1 VADPDGRRSL
11 LGRTVAG
18 TVGAA
23 RRRVEGEVA
32 GSAQS
37 VIEDL
42 EPYLAAETVPRV
54 LEAIEPYLAA
64 ETVPRLVDA
73 ILPHLVEHVVPQV
86 VDALTEHLAT
96 RTVPDVLSQATPE
109 LVETLVPDILEGL
122 RPYLETELAPA
133 LVDALTPHL
142 VEVTAPQVVHGLMPL
157 INAEV
162 VPAVLDGVADD
173 PRIRAL
179 VREQS
184 WGLVTDGIER
194 FRRLL
199 ADADDA
205 VERLLRRLLRRRAPV
220 EDVLPRQRRPLA
232 RERSHA
238 GIASRVVGD
247 SIDLLLVT
255 WLGSQALAAGLAVLS
270 ALLGEVPQWL
280 VLGLTT
286 AAVLLGPVYLAI
298 AWRTAGCSVGGFVA
312 GYSISDGDGRIVH
325 LGRAVVRAAL
335 AVPLWAVWFVGLVLG
350 VVDPARRGLL
360 DRLTGTR
367 APYRGMSPVVV
378 VTSSD
383 DPAEPGPAE
392 PGPADPAE
400 PGPAVTPTP
409 GSAA

>member
-1 VADPDGRRSL
+1 MADPDGRRSL

-23 RRRVEGEVA
+23 RRRVEGEVV

-42 EPYLAAETVPRV
+42 EPYLTAETVPRV
-54 LEAIEPYLAA
+54 LEAVEPYLAA
-64 ETVPRLVDA
+64 ETAPRLVDA
-73 ILPHLVEHVVPQV
+73 ILPHLVENVVPQV

-96 RTVPDVLSQATPE
+96 RTVPGVLSQATPE

-142 VEVTAPQVVHGLMPL
+142 AEVTAPQLVRALMPL
-157 INAEV
+157 VNAEV

-199 ADADDA
+199 ADADDV
-205 VERLLRRLLRRRAPV
+205 VERFLRRLLRVRHPV
-220 EDVLPRQRRPLA
+220 EGVLPAQRRPLA

-238 GIASRVVGD
+238 GMVSRVVGD
-247 SIDLLLVT
+247 SIDLVLVT
-255 WLGSQALAAGLAVLS
+255 WLGSQSLAAGLAVVS
-270 ALLGEVPQWL
+270 ALLGEVPDGVTL
-280 VLGLTT
+280 AMTTLT
-286 AAVLLGPVYLAI
+286 VLLGPVYLAV
-298 AWRTAGCSVGGFVA
+298 AWRTAGCTVGGFVA
-312 GYSISDGDGRIVH
+312 GFSVSGADGRLVH
-325 LGRAVVRAAL
+325 LGRALVRAVL
-335 AVPLWAVWFVGLVLG
+335 AVALWAVWLVGLLLG

-367 APYRGMSPVVV
+367 APYRGVARAAVLVPSTDQAGSGLLRPG
-378 VTSSD
+378 T
-383 DPAEPGPAE
+383 PA
-392 PGPADPAE
+392 
-400 PGPAVTPTP
+400 P